1 MFKTAFLQKM
11 SIISKPYDRFF
22 SNFGSELSRLMCASL
37 KSIVTVELAAQIAGQ
52 I

>member
-11 SIISKPYDRFF
+11 SILSKPQA
-22 SNFGSELSRLMCASL
+22 SEVSSFISASL
-37 KSIVTVELAAQIAGQ
+37 KSIVTVELAEQLAGQ